1 MVHVGH
7 LETWRR
13 CGYSIDSILNCFDAR
28 TYPAEVDKVR
38 VWHIARDELVDV
50 SFEMFEPIVQANLDD
65 DRWLYPTLQELFQG
79 YLLELDRRKHDDV
92 EQSAPL
98 DSLATAA
105 AYNCLWPFLVN
116 QLRRES

>member
-1 MVHVGH
+1 M
-7 LETWRR
+7 LE
-13 CGYSIDSILNCFDAR
+13 
-28 TYPAEVDKVR
+28 PV
-38 VWHIARDELVDV
+38 
-50 SFEMFEPIVQANLDD
+50 VQADLDG
-65 DRWLYPTLQELFQG
+65 DRRLYPTLQELFEG
-79 YLLELDRRKHDDV
+79 YLLELGRRKHDDV